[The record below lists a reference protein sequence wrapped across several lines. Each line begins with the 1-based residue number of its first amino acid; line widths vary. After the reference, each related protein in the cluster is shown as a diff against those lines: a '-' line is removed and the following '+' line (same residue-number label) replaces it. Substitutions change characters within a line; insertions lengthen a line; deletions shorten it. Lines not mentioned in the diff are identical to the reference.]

1 MIAEAVTLVHNLQ
14 RVASGNIVIMNARLR
29 TTCSGL
35 LMALAVA
42 QVATMQPAVAARA
55 AVEQLIKESGAEV
68 AVAWRPL
75 DAKPGEE
82 ILINPDLQFHAAST
96 MKVPVMIELFR
107 QIDAGQR
114 KLDDTVLV
122 TNQFTSI
129 HDGSPY
135 TLSATED
142 SDGEIYKAMGTQ
154 LSYRTLVEAAITV
167 SSNLATNILIEHL
180 GAKNVQATV
189 DRLDASGMKVLRGVE
204 DQKAFDA
211 GKNNS
216 TTARGLLM
224 LFEAIG
230 KGKAVNAAASA
241 MMVDILKRQKFVGG
255 IPAGLPPGTPVAH
268 KTGWITRI
276 RHDAGIVYG
285 NRPYVLVVLTRG
297 IQDPK
302 VADTLIANISREVA
316 RAVTAAIPATAS
328 PDPLAWPDAP
338 AASTRQS
345 R

>member
-1 MIAEAVTLVHNLQ
+1 MTHALTRIIGGLMCVLMVAHVSAMQSPAGPRAEIE
-14 RVASGNIVIMNARLR
+14 R
-29 TTCSGL
+29 
-35 LMALAVA
+35 
-42 QVATMQPAVAARA
+42 
-55 AVEQLIKESGAEV
+55 LIKESGAEV

-82 ILINPDLQFHAAST
+82 LLINPDLQLHAAST

-107 QIDAGQR
+107 QVEAGQR

-129 HDGSPY
+129 HDGTPY

-142 SDGEIYKAMGTQ
+142 SDGEIYKAMGKP

-167 SSNLATNILIEHL
+167 SSNLATNILIEQL
-180 GAKNVQATV
+180 GAKNIQATV
-189 DRLDASGMKVLRGVE
+189 DRLNASGMQVLRGVE

-224 LFEAIG
+224 LFDAIG
-230 KGKAVNAAASA
+230 NGKAVSPAASA
-241 MMVDILKRQKFVGG
+241 AMVDILKRQKFVGG

-285 NRPYVLVVLTRG
+285 PRPYVLVVLTRG

-302 VADTLIANISREVA
+302 VADTLIASISRVIH
-316 RAVTAAIPATAS
+316 AAK
-328 PDPLAWPDAP
+328 
-338 AASTRQS
+338 
-345 R
+345 